1 MKHTITH
8 SPFPIISFN
17 LVLIGGG
24 HSHAIALELWGSNP
38 LPGVRLVLITD
49 TPHAPYSGML
59 PGYVAG
65 FYTFDECHI
74 HLPNLAK
81 FAGAELILDR
91 AIGLDLEN
99 NRVLCAKS
107 PPIPFDLLSI
117 DIGSTP
123 QASHIPGAEYT
134 IPAKPV
140 PQFLDRW
147 HELLETARQNPDR
160 SLSLGIVGGGA
171 GGVEL
176 ALNIQSH
183 LHRLVPPQNLALH
196 LFHRGG
202 ELMEGHAAPVRLRLQ
217 RILVERGVRIH
228 LGETVN
234 GISPVEAAGVRVACE
249 SGLTVTCD
257 RAFWVTQASAPP
269 WVSECGLSTDDR
281 GFIAV
286 GETLQSLSHPRIF
299 ATGDIA
305 TMVAHPRPKAG
316 VFAVRQGKPLFKNL
330 QAAVL
335 GKPLQRYIPQKNLL
349 ALIGTGDGKA
359 IASRGNWGFGPTGW
373 LWCGKDRIDRAF
385 MARFDHAKITP
396 ETPEP
401 DRGSP
406 NS

>member
-1 MKHTITH
+1 MSITH
-8 SPFPIISFN
+8 YPLPIISVN
-17 LVLIGGG
+17 LVLVGGG
-24 HSHAIALELWGSNP
+24 HSHAIALELWGSRP

-49 TPHAPYSGML
+49 TAHAPYSGML

-74 HLPNLAK
+74 DLPNLAK

-99 NRVLCAKS
+99 NRVLCANS
-107 PPIPFDLLSI
+107 LPVPYDFLSI

-140 PQFLDRW
+140 PQFLHHW
-147 HELLETARQNPDR
+147 HELLTTARQHPTQP
-160 SLSLGIVGGGA
+160 LSLGIIGGGA

-176 ALNIQSH
+176 ALNIQAH
-183 LHRLVPPQNLALH
+183 LYRFLPTQNLTLH
-196 LFHRGG
+196 LFHRGE
-202 ELMEGHAAPVRLRLQ
+202 ELMEGHAVAVRRRLQ
-217 RILVERGVRIH
+217 RILIQRGVQIH

-234 GISPVEAAGVRVACE
+234 GISPVEEAKVRVGCE
-249 SGLTVTCD
+249 SGLAVTCD
-257 RAFWVTQASAPP
+257 RVFWVTQASAPP
-269 WVSECGLSTDDR
+269 WVGESGLSTDDR

-299 ATGDIA
+299 AAGDIA
-305 TMVAHPRPKAG
+305 TTIAHPRPKAG

-359 IASRGNWGFGPTGW
+359 IASRGNWGFGPKAW
-373 LWCGKDRIDRAF
+373 LWCWKDRIDRAF
-385 MARFDHAKITP
+385 MARFDHAKVTP
-396 ETPEP
+396 ETPKP